1 MTFGCLAVI
10 AWISFSLKVITC
22 EETFILTFQSESGFS
37 PYEWAD
43 FRGNISSM
51 DSFTVCH
58 WEKLK
63 FFNIKSH
70 SVWSYCTLSEPSANI
85 DCFQL
90 WFTRDIESAGRD
102 IVMAFSVQRGIVGYV
117 TITPFMHRAWNH
129 FCWSY
134 DSHTGENRIYAN
146 GKFHGKETFGV
157 KKKLKGNNEVFGN
170 SFVLGQE
177 PDSLKGNFDEYQAF
191 RGDLSELNMW
201 NYILEDNEIEM
212 IGKCRKRGRGNV
224 ISWDLENFDLFN
236 ISKRKLE
243 NFQNLCN
250 TEESMIIFPQKLPH
264 ASAVNLCMAHG
275 GYLMTPR
282 NEEENQKLAIQSINY
297 KLECEGLSG
306 SIFWLG
312 GRVEKNKLLV
322 RDSNQDFVAA
332 NFTNWN
338 RPLVNDDISCI
349 QMNNEGKWDALESCM
364 LVELCP
370 VCGFT
375 GTPVLTLKGIGH
387 SNSK

>member
-1 MTFGCLAVI
+1 
-10 AWISFSLKVITC
+10 
-22 EETFILTFQSESGFS
+22 
-37 PYEWAD
+37 
-43 FRGNISSM
+43 
-51 DSFTVCH
+51 
-58 WEKLK
+58 
-63 FFNIKSH
+63 
-70 SVWSYCTLSEPSANI
+70 
-85 DCFQL
+85 
-90 WFTRDIESAGRD
+90 
-102 IVMAFSVQRGIVGYV
+102 
-117 TITPFMHRAWNH
+117 
-129 FCWSY
+129 
-134 DSHTGENRIYAN
+134 
-146 GKFHGKETFGV
+146 
-157 KKKLKGNNEVFGN
+157 
-170 SFVLGQE
+170 
-177 PDSLKGNFDEYQAF
+177 
-191 RGDLSELNMW
+191 
-201 NYILEDNEIEM
+201 M

-250 TEESMIIFPQKLPH
+250 TEESM
-264 ASAVNLCMAHG
+264 
-275 GYLMTPR
+275 TPR

-297 KLECEGLSG
+297 KFECEGLSG

-349 QMNNEGKWDALESCM
+349 QMNNEGKWDALESCV

-375 GTPVLTLKGIGH
+375 GTPVLTLEVIDH
-387 SNSK
+387 SK